1 MEAGRTVWVPVSTFA
16 SNDNSIVADFRSHGI
31 CRGSFC
37 SYQRRKSDSVEVLS
51 MNIYNALLVRG

>member
-1 MEAGRTVWVPVSTFA
+1 MPVSTFA
-16 SNDNSIVADFRSHGI
+16 SDDNSIVADFRSHGI

-51 MNIYNALLVRG
+51 MNIYNALLVRGVAA